1 MISMR
6 SATFLAT
13 LSLLHA
19 AAGFAQNNRVVVYD
33 FSKGATITEP
43 KIVGGD
49 RITVKIQCVNPIS
62 FGYTMKVDEVDFNP
76 VSLLSPDLAK
86 IFDRLPTGGLGRL
99 VSGEEIVVN
108 TNDADVLRFKKE
120 AEKLIADLG
129 DLLKAPDRIKA
140 LADEMRLL
148 PFRSKDLCGGALA
161 KAVADLRSRLDA
173 LDPEKRV
180 LDLEGRYGNLQ
191 DRINAREQSAAQDVK
206 TDLETIKNSLVTQ
219 LATPLAV
226 FKKTLPQLKDA
237 LSPLQATLQYF
248 EQQIK
253 TIDQEPFVKD
263 LGERSSGK
271 RITVTVTSTVNSEAK
286 KALAEDAGKDPAVDQ
301 YLKSADVS
309 KSFTFFVESRILT
322 FHAGYAYVRIRDVTF
337 DRIADP
343 RDPTRTLLGKTSD
356 SNARN
361 AAVAFASYPIWQP
374 TCSKCQ
380 DVTLYGSLGVQVD
393 DPRKTIYAGASVALR
408 QRFFLSAGVASGE
421 RNSLQAGATEGQ
433 PIQPGQEIPVFKNRQ
448 MRPFFSI
455 TFRPY

>member
-1 MISMR
+1 MR
-6 SATFLAT
+6 SATLLAT
-13 LSLLHA
+13 LGLLLT
-19 AAGFAQNNRVVVYD
+19 AAGFAQNSRVVVYD

-76 VSLLSPDLAK
+76 ISLLSPDLAK
-86 IFDRLPTGGLGRL
+86 VFDRLPTGGLGSL

-108 TNDADVLRFKKE
+108 TRDADVLRFKQE
-120 AEKLIADLG
+120 AEKLIADAG
-129 DLLKAPDRIKA
+129 DLQKAPDQIKT
-140 LADEMRLL
+140 LAEEMRLV
-148 PFRSKDLCGGALA
+148 PFRTRDLCGGALA
-161 KAVADLRSRLDA
+161 KAVAGLRSRLDA
-173 LDPEKRV
+173 LDLEKRV

-191 DRINAREQSAAQDVK
+191 DRIKIKAQSAAPDVK
-206 TDLETIKNSLVTQ
+206 TDLETITASLVTQ

-226 FKKTLPQLKDA
+226 FKKTLPQLRDA
-237 LSPLQATLQYF
+237 MAPLQSATQYY

-253 TIDQEPFVKD
+253 SVDQEPFVKD
-263 LGERSSGK
+263 LGERASGK

-286 KALAEDAGKDPAVDQ
+286 KALAEDAKKDPTVDQ

-380 DVTLYGSLGVQVD
+380 NIALYGSLGVQMD
-393 DPRKTIYAGASVALR
+393 DPRKTIYAGASVSLR
-408 QRFFLSAGVASGE
+408 QRFFLSAGLASGE
-421 RNSLQAGATEGQ
+421 RNSLQAGAAEGQ

-448 MRPFFSI
+448 LRAFFSI